1 MFVDILSDTH
11 FDSWFGYPYKGESD
25 PKSFPPKEKVLSAN
39 TIVKERP
46 VTKVYMTITNK
57 IGRITTTTGVETPRI
72 EEKKE
77 RIADTTEEPQAKYDD
92 I

>member
-1 MFVDILSDTH
+1 
-11 FDSWFGYPYKGESD
+11 
-25 PKSFPPKEKVLSAN
+25 
-39 TIVKERP
+39 
-46 VTKVYMTITNK
+46 MTITNK

-77 RIADTTEEPQAKYDD
+77 RIADTTEEPQEKYDD